1 MISLSVIIIALSAAF
16 LHALWNAMVKGA
28 DNRALSIGLVSLGHF
43 VPALPFFFILP
54 SPDSAALPYIIA
66 STIIHWGY
74 YYFLITAY
82 KQGDLSVV
90 YPIARG
96 TAPVLIAL
104 GATIWPGEVLSVMA
118 WGGILGVACGV
129 CVLVFSH
136 NAKVPFF
143 KALLPAFITAV
154 MVTAYSIVD
163 GIGVRVSKAPLSYIA
178 WLFTAEVCVAVF
190 ILLPRLSLL
199 KSRGLGPNL
208 IGFSGGI
215 ISSLSYGL
223 ALFAKTLAPLA
234 LVSAVRETSVI
245 LAAIIGVIGFQE
257 RPILTRFTAAII
269 VALGVVLIAL
279 S

>member
-1 MISLSVIIIALSAAF
+1 MISLGVILIALSAAF

-104 GATIWPGEVLSVMA
+104 GATIWPGEFLSVMA

-129 CVLVFSH
+129 CVLAFSH
-136 NAKVPFF
+136 NPRAPFL

-154 MVTAYSIVD
+154 MVTSYSIVD

-199 KSRGLGPNL
+199 KSQGLRTNL

-234 LVSAVRETSVI
+234 LVAAVRETSVI
-245 LAAIIGVIGFQE
+245 LAAIIGVLWFRE
-257 RPILTRFTAAII
+257 RPLLSRLAAAII
-269 VALGVVLIAL
+269 VALGVVLIA
-279 S
+279 SS

>member
-1 MISLSVIIIALSAAF
+1 MISLGVILIALSAAF

-54 SPDSAALPYIIA
+54 YPDSAALPYIIA

-104 GATIWPGEVLSVMA
+104 GATIWPGEFLSVMA

-129 CVLVFSH
+129 CVLAFSH
-136 NAKVPFF
+136 NPRAPFL

-154 MVTAYSIVD
+154 MVTSYSIVD

-199 KSRGLGPNL
+199 KSQGLRPNL

-234 LVSAVRETSVI
+234 LVAAVRETSVI
-245 LAAIIGVIGFQE
+245 LAALIGILWFKE
-257 RPILTRFTAAII
+257 RPILSRLAAAII
-269 VALGVVLIAL
+269 VALGVVLIA
-279 S
+279 SS

>member
-118 WGGILGVACGV
+118 WGGILGVSCGI
-129 CVLVFSH
+129 CVLAFYR
-136 NAKVPFF
+136 NPNPFF

-154 MVTAYSIVD
+154 MVTSYSIVD

-199 KSRGLGPNL
+199 KSQGLRPNL
-208 IGFSGGI
+208 IGFAGGI

-234 LVSAVRETSVI
+234 LVAAVRETSVI
-245 LAAIIGVIGFQE
+245 LAAIIGVLWFKE
-257 RPILTRFTAAII
+257 RPILTRLTAAII
-269 VALGVVLIAL
+269 VALGVVLIA
-279 S
+279 SS